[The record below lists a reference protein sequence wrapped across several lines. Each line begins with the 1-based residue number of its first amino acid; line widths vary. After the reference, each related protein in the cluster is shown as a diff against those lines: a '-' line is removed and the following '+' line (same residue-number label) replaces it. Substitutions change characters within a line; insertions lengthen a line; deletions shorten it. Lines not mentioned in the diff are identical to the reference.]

1 MNCTIQQEFVLNV
14 WLNIYDEGAYAI
26 ILCHQCHDSIY
37 TGCNFIFQLHKV
49 NNLGIPRHPALPN
62 RIIESKTA
70 IIVKICVVN
79 IFHFVVGLRL
89 FCAFNQCNIGGWRVN
104 ILIFDGSFN
113 LSMYRIYFHLYMT
126 SRCVAV

>member
-1 MNCTIQQEFVLNV
+1 MNCTIEQEFVLNV
-14 WLNIYDEGAYAI
+14 WLNLYDEGAYAM
-26 ILCHQCHDSIY
+26 CHQCHDSIY
-37 TGCNFIFQLHKV
+37 TGCHFIFQLHKV
-49 NNLGIPRHPALPN
+49 NNLRIPGHPALPN

-89 FCAFNQCNIGGWRVN
+89 FFAFNQCNIGGWRVN
-104 ILIFDGSFN
+104 ILIFDDSFN
-113 LSMYRIYFHLYMT
+113 LSMYRIYFHLCMT